1 MFNTK
6 TLLAAASLAVLTAV
20 GLGSASAQP
29 WDRDH
34 RGDRHY
40 NGNHGRYDRHHGY
53 VNRMHIHRTLR
64 HQRFSV
70 ISEPFFLRGRY
81 VVRTHDR
88 FGRMVLVQVD
98 PYSGRFIR
106 RL

>member
-6 TLLAAASLAVLTAV
+6 ILLAAASLAVLTAV

-29 WDRDH
+29 WDH
-34 RGDRHY
+34 RGSDRHY
-40 NGNHGRYDRHHGY
+40 NNHGRYDRHHGY
-53 VNRMHIHRTLR
+53 VNRMHIRRALR
-64 HQRFSV
+64 NHRFSV
-70 ISEPFFLRGRY
+70 ISEPFFMRGAY

-88 FGRMVLVQVD
+88 FGRMVLIQVD

>member
-1 MFNTK
+1 MLYTK
-6 TLLAAASLAVLTAV
+6 TLLAAASVAILTAV

-34 RGDRHY
+34 RGDRHF
-40 NGNHGRYDRHHGY
+40 NNHGRYDRHHGY
-53 VNRMHIHRTLR
+53 VNRMHVRRVLR
-64 HQRFSV
+64 HQRLSV
-70 ISEPFFLRGRY
+70 ISEPFFMRGRY
-81 VVRTHDR
+81 VVRAQDR
-88 FGRMVLVQVD
+88 FGRLVLVQVD

>member
-1 MFNTK
+1 MLNTK
-6 TLLAAASLAVLTAV
+6 ILFAAASLAVLTAM

-29 WDRDH
+29 WDH
-34 RGDRHY
+34 RGYDRHY
-40 NGNHGRYDRHHGY
+40 NNNHGRYDQRHAYVDRFRIHQALRHH
-53 VNRMHIHRTLR
+53 
-64 HQRFSV
+64 RFGRV
-70 ISEPFFLRGRY
+70 SEPFFFHGRY

-88 FGRMVLVQVD
+88 FGRVALVQVD